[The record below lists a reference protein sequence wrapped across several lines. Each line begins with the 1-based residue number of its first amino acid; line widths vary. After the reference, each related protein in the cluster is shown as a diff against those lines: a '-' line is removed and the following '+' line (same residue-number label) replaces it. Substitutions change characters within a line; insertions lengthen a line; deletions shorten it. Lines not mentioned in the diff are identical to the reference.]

1 VIEFFKS
8 LGPEALIGLA
18 VAVGTIA
25 LFAVAAVIAYWG
37 RRASNIRRFGVPDP
51 DEPGILPRPYEGRGN
66 ETLDQKFE
74 TMVSQSGTGFTPE
87 VALAF
92 MLFVGVGAAAVAY
105 LWREDFGTPAL
116 ALAVGLLVP
125 LAGFLLAHMSFRKKM
140 RKQLPDLL
148 YLTARSVRA
157 GLSLPQA
164 IAFAGTRGQKP
175 LADEFK
181 RAAQQMDL
189 GLTPPAALR
198 QAARRV
204 RMVDFDALVSTV
216 EVYTTTGG
224 NLPLMMERL
233 AAAARDH
240 DQFRGHFL
248 AATAQ
253 GRLTALIIGLAGPAL
268 LTYYM
273 IAKPDYTTAFFADPR
288 AYWILAI
295 AGLLQVIGIVWLYR
309 LLKVD
314 Y

>member
-1 VIEFFKS
+1 MIEFFKG
-8 LGPEALIGLA
+8 LGPEAVVGLG
-18 VAVGTIA
+18 VAVGTAA
-25 LFAVAAVIAYWG
+25 LYAVAAVVAYWR

-51 DEPGILPRPYEGRGN
+51 GEPGILVRQTEGRGN

-74 TMVSQSGTGFTPE
+74 TMVSQSGTGFTPD

-92 MLFVGVGAAAVAY
+92 ILFVGIGAAGVAY

-116 ALAVGLLVP
+116 ALAVGLAVP
-125 LAGFLLAHMSFRKKM
+125 LGGFLIAHMSYRKKM
-140 RKQLPDLL
+140 RNQLPDILF
-148 YLTARSVRA
+148 LTARSVRA

-164 IAFAGTRGQKP
+164 IEFAGTRGQKP
-175 LADEFK
+175 LADEFR
-181 RAAQQMDL
+181 RAAQQMEL
-189 GLTPPAALR
+189 GLTAPAALR
-198 QAARRV
+198 LAARRI

-224 NLPLMMERL
+224 NLPLLMERL

-240 DQFRGHFL
+240 NQYRGHFL

-268 LTYYM
+268 LTYYL
-273 IAKPDYTTAFFADPR
+273 IARPEYTTAFFADPR
-288 AYWILAI
+288 AYMILAV
-295 AGLLQVIGIVWLYR
+295 AGVLQVIGVVWLYR